1 MRRLAPLLLLAGCA
15 LSREAPEGPG
25 WRATFE
31 GADSLERAELL
42 EVVRTD
48 LDARAPGPPRR
59 ADADDAA
66 FALEEHYRA
75 LGWPAVDVGYDV
87 RAAADG
93 LAEVLFRVQEGPP
106 CVIAS
111 VQVEGAGVIP
121 AEELAE
127 LVAPADVLRLG
138 PPPFV
143 EARLGQAAATVAA
156 LYLGRGHLRVQVP
169 PPRVAFS
176 PDGREAHVTLR
187 VIEGRA
193 FRVAEIDV
201 LGETGLPADE
211 LVAGLSGFQGQPY
224 FPQVTL
230 AARARLLEI
239 LHDAGH
245 ADAAV
250 AWREELAED
259 GAVRLVFEV
268 QAGPV
273 VRVSEL
279 RVEGVQRT
287 DPDFVRARVALQPG
301 EPWSAAGDRESQ
313 ARLWRSGLFRRVRL
327 ELQREPAAPAD
338 APRPLRVELEEDLQR
353 EVYVEPGWGSW
364 ERARVVAGYRDRN
377 VAGQGLQFDAQA
389 ALSTRSARGLLGLSD
404 PWFLP
409 QWDTGAAVN
418 VYAGQ
423 REEPSFDRKDVGAQ
437 ASLRRRLDAERS
449 LALLFDLRRT
459 SVSDVKVAD
468 DDAQEAL
475 ETVDIS
481 AFTLEAE
488 QDTRDDL
495 FTPRRGGLARAALEW
510 GDSAFGGNLD
520 YLRTRLAAAWFAA
533 LDERTVLGLSA
544 RLGAIW
550 PVSDTDGIPLQ
561 ERFFNG
567 GQDTVRSFREDGLGP
582 KDKFGNPLGGEAF
595 SAASVELRRTL
606 RGPLEGALFVD
617 VGNVSEE
624 AQDWLAFDGLSWG
637 LGGGLRWLLPVGPL
651 RLDAAWNP
659 DPRDDED
666 TYVVH
671 LSVGMAF

>member
-1 MRRLAPLLLLAGCA
+1 MRRLLPLLLLAGCA

-31 GADSLERAELL
+31 GAAALERAELL
-42 EVVRTD
+42 EVVRPD
-48 LDARAPGPPRR
+48 LSARAPQPPRR
-59 ADADDAA
+59 SDADDAA

-75 LGWPAVDVGYDV
+75 LGWPAVAVGYEL
-87 RAAADG
+87 RPAPDG
-93 LAEVLFRVQEGPP
+93 AAEVAFRVDEGPP

-111 VQVEGAGVIP
+111 VQVEGATVFP
-121 AEELAE
+121 AGELAE

-187 VIEGRA
+187 VVEGLA

-201 LGETGLPADE
+201 LGRTGLPAEE
-211 LVAGLSGFQGQPY
+211 LVAGLAGFQGQPY

-230 AARARLLEI
+230 AARARLLEL

-250 AWREELAED
+250 AWREELGED
-259 GAVRLVFEV
+259 GAVRLAFEV

-273 VRVSEL
+273 VRVSEV
-279 RVEGVQRT
+279 RVEGLGRT
-287 DPDFVRARVALQPG
+287 DPGFVRERVTLQPG
-301 EPWSAAGDRESQ
+301 EPWTAAGDRESQ
-313 ARLWRSGLFRRVRL
+313 GRLWRSGLFRQVRL
-327 ELQREPAAPAD
+327 DLLRDPDAPAD
-338 APRPLRVELEEDLQR
+338 APRPLRVALEEDHQR
-353 EVYVEPGWGSW
+353 EVYAEPGWGSW
-364 ERARVVAGYRDRN
+364 ERARLVAGFRDRN
-377 VAGQGLQFDAQA
+377 VAGRGLQFDAQA
-389 ALSTRSARGLLGLSD
+389 AVSTRSARGLLGLSD

-409 QWDTGAAVN
+409 QWDTGAALN

-423 REEPSFDRKDVGAQ
+423 REEPSFDREDVGGQ
-437 ASLRRRLDAERS
+437 AALRRRLDAERT

-459 SVSDVKVAD
+459 SVSDVKVVD
-468 DDAQEAL
+468 EDAQQAL

-488 QDTRDDL
+488 RDTRDDL

-520 YLRTRLAAAWFAA
+520 YLRTRLAAAWFAS
-533 LDERTVLGLSA
+533 LDERTVLGFSA

-550 PVSDTDGIPLQ
+550 PVSDTDVIPLQ

-567 GQDTVRSFREDGLGP
+567 GQDTVRSFREDDLGP
-582 KDKFGNPLGGEAF
+582 KDEFGNPLGGEAF
-595 SAASVELRRTL
+595 SAASIELRRTL

-617 VGNVSEE
+617 VGNVAEE
-624 AQDWLAFDGLSWG
+624 AQDWLDFEDLSWG

-651 RLDAAWNP
+651 RLDVAVNP
-659 DPRDDED
+659 DPGDDED
-666 TYVVH
+666 TWVAH